1 MAIEE
6 GIASLRI
13 VGPETGAREVARPA
27 AGAGASFAGELGK
40 AVGALESLQQEGDRE
55 VAKVA
60 AGAGNLHEMTIALEK
75 ADIGLR
81 LATKVRN
88 KVVEAYQE
96 IMRMSV

>member
-1 MAIEE
+1 MAIENSIQSLTVVTPE
-6 GIASLRI
+6 LPVRESLAPAEATAETFAS
-13 VGPETGAREVARPA
+13 A
-27 AGAGASFAGELGK
+27 LGK
-40 AVGALESLQQEGDRE
+40 AVGSLDQLHVDADKE

-60 AGAGNLHEMTIALEK
+60 LGGGNLHEMAISLEK

-88 KVVEAYQE
+88 KLVEAYQE